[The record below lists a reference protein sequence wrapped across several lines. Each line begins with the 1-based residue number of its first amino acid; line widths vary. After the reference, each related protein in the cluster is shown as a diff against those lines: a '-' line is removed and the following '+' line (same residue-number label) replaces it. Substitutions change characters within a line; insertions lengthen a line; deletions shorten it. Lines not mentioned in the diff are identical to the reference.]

1 MKADALQDINH
12 ILVGINDGQAA
23 ACDECLEHGNI
34 VRALKRPAEHPVLP
48 AHRDAT
54 QGSLQVI
61 GVNEWINQTDPQFHL
76 PLLDVAQ
83 GFTPRVSGNQAK
95 TTKLLFVPGKKLI
108 NQWLGLQLAIITL
121 FVAF

>member
-1 MKADALQDINH
+1 M
-12 ILVGINDGQAA
+12 
-23 ACDECLEHGNI
+23 
-34 VRALKRPAEHPVLP
+34 
-48 AHRDAT
+48 
-54 QGSLQVI
+54 I

-83 GFTPRVSGNQAK
+83 GFTLLVAVNQAK